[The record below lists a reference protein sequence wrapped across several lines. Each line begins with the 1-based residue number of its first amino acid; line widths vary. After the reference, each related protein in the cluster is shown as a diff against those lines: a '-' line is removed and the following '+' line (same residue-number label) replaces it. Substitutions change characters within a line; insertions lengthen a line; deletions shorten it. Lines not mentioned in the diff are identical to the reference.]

1 MGAQQPSGARLEA
14 MVTWYLGVDAG
25 GSHCRAR
32 LVDATG
38 LVIGTGHA
46 GPANTRI
53 GLDKLRA
60 VLDDV
65 IDQALQEAGLAA
77 ESRGEIAAGLGI
89 AGLSRPGSAEALR
102 ALDLGFARLDLATD
116 AAIANLGAHR
126 GRDGATLILGT
137 GSIAQ
142 LRVSGTDFAIGGY
155 GFPISDEGSGAAL
168 GLSAMRH
175 ALRALDGRTTRTPL
189 ALAIAAR
196 FGHAIP
202 QAIAWMDR
210 AAPGDY
216 AALAPIVIQHA
227 QADDP
232 IARSIVEDAAGHV
245 ERFIETIFERGA
257 PACALLGGLA
267 PHLRPWLRART
278 VAQLSEPLG
287 DALDGAL
294 FLAGFALPDGG
305 ATPGGS
311 VPKEP
316 AA

>member
-1 MGAQQPSGARLEA
+1 MDASPPAGAERRA
-14 MVTWYLGVDAG
+14 MTSFFLGIDAG

-32 LVDATG
+32 LIDAAG
-38 LVIGTGHA
+38 RVLGTGHTGPASTRMGA
-46 GPANTRI
+46 GPLVAALEEAI
-53 GLDKLRA
+53 A
-60 VLDDV
+60 
-65 IDQALQEAGLAA
+65 QALD
-77 ESRGEIAAGLGI
+77 AAGLDRPARSDISAGMGI
-89 AGLSRPGSAEALR
+89 AGLSRPGSAAALED
-102 ALDLGFARLDLATD
+102 APFGFARIALATD
-116 AAIANLGAHR
+116 AHIANLGAHR
-126 GRDGATLILGT
+126 GADGATLILGT

-142 LRVSGTDFAIGGY
+142 LRVGGADFAIGGY

-196 FGHAIP
+196 FGHAVP
-202 QAIAWMDR
+202 QAVAWMDR
-210 AAPGDY
+210 ATPADY

-227 QADDP
+227 EANDL
-232 IARSIVEDAAGHV
+232 IARSIVEDAATHV

-278 VAQLSEPLG
+278 VARLAEPKG

-294 FLAGFALPDGG
+294 RLAGFDG
-305 ATPGGS
+305 
-311 VPKEP
+311 
-316 AA
+316 

>member
-1 MGAQQPSGARLEA
+1 

-32 LVDATG
+32 LTDDTG
-38 LVIGTGHA
+38 RVIGTGHA
-46 GPANTRI
+46 GPANMRI
-53 GLDKLRA
+53 GIEAVRA
-60 VLDDV
+60 VFEDV
-65 IDQALQEAGLAA
+65 IGQALTDAGL
-77 ESRGEIAAGLGI
+77 EPGDRRDIAAGIGI
-89 AGLSRPGSAEALR
+89 AGLSRPGSAEALQT
-102 ALDLGFARLDLATD
+102 LDLGFGQVRFATD

-126 GRDGATLILGT
+126 GGDGATLILGT

-142 LRVSGTDFAIGGY
+142 LRVGGTDFAIGGY

-189 ALAIAAR
+189 ALAIATR
-196 FGHAIP
+196 FGQAIP

-210 AAPGDY
+210 ASPADY

-257 PACALLGGLA
+257 PACAILGGLA

-278 VAQLSEPLG
+278 VARLSEPLG

-294 FLAGFALPDGG
+294 LLAGL
-305 ATPGGS
+305 S
-311 VPKEP
+311 VGEGTS
-316 AA
+316 A

>member
-1 MGAQQPSGARLEA
+1 MGYTAAAKGYGHGRAKAARLGST
-14 MVTWYLGVDAG
+14 MTWYLGVDAG

-32 LVDATG
+32 LVDDTG

-53 GLDKLRA
+53 GMDRLRS

-65 IDQALQEAGLAA
+65 IGKALEEAGLAPDA
-77 ESRGEIAAGLGI
+77 RGQIVAGMGI

-102 ALDLGFARLDLATD
+102 GLDLGLASANFATD

-126 GRDGATLILGT
+126 GGDGATLILGT

-142 LRVSGTDFAIGGY
+142 LRVGGTDFAIGGY

-216 AALAPIVIQHA
+216 AALAPIVIQYA

-278 VAQLSEPLG
+278 VAQLSESLG

-294 FLAGFALPDGG
+294 FLAGF
-305 ATPGGS
+305 
-311 VPKEP
+311 VPP
-316 AA
+316 AAD

>member
-1 MGAQQPSGARLEA
+1 
-14 MVTWYLGVDAG
+14 MVSWYLGVDAG

-32 LVDATG
+32 LVDGAG
-38 LVIGTGHA
+38 QVLGSGHA
-46 GPANTRI
+46 GPANMRI
-53 GLDKLRA
+53 GVAAVAA
-60 VLDDV
+60 VLNDV
-65 IDQALQEAGLAA
+65 IDQTTAAAGL
-77 ESRGEIAAGLGI
+77 ERGDRGEIAAGIGI
-89 AGLSRPGSAEALR
+89 AGLSRPGSVEALR
-102 ALDLGFARLDLATD
+102 AIDLGLASVALATD
-116 AAIANLGAHR
+116 AAIANLGAHG

-142 LRVSGTDFAIGGY
+142 LRVNDTDFAIGGY

-175 ALRALDGRTTRTPL
+175 ALRALDGRTARTPL

-196 FGHAIP
+196 FAHAIP

-210 AAPGDY
+210 ATPADY

-278 VAQLSEPLG
+278 VAQLSEPQG

-294 FLAGFALPDGG
+294 FLAGL
-305 ATPGGS
+305 
-311 VPKEP
+311 
-316 AA
+316 AAPEAAQRASAA